1 MACWVKMQR
10 SFKQGAG
17 KMKLSFILVETLQ
30 KQPLL
35 SSWMLKIHFL
45 SNVNI
50 NLLSNLQF
58 MRVVILISN
67 ISWLIFFSM
76 KKIWPRLP
84 LIYVKSQAAFTVV
97 YFMVREAWLL
107 LEHEDFQIGSLSLPN
122 SLKTEL

>member
-1 MACWVKMQR
+1 MQR

-17 KMKLSFILVETLQ
+17 KRKLSFILVETLQ

-58 MRVVILISN
+58 MRVVIMISN
-67 ISWLIFFSM
+67 YVMAYILCYEKNMATFASDICKIS
-76 KKIWPRLP
+76 
-84 LIYVKSQAAFTVV
+84 
-97 YFMVREAWLL
+97 
-107 LEHEDFQIGSLSLPN
+107 GSLYSGLFYGERSMAIIRTRVFPKWVPFFAQQPQN
-122 SLKTEL
+122 

>member
-1 MACWVKMQR
+1 
-10 SFKQGAG
+10 
-17 KMKLSFILVETLQ
+17 MKLSFILVETLQ